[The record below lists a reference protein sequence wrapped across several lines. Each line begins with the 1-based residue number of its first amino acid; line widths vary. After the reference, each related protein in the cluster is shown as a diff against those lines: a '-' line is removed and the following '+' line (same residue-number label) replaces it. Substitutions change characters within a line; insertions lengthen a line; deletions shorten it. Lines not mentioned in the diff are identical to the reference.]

1 MFRFPVP
8 FTSLVMYPTDESVTI
23 MTITTVTARD
33 FATGLLAGLARENFR
48 QIPTRELGKKFEWSL
63 IGSYQFLS
71 TRGGAILEFDIE
83 KSIEHVIAAVQ
94 NGLGHVDRDGVLHID
109 IERDYT
115 DIYFENLP
123 LKEELWRGA
132 AKALL
137 ERLELSVE
145 Q

>member
-1 MFRFPVP
+1 
-8 FTSLVMYPTDESVTI
+8 MYPTDESVTI

-48 QIPTRELGKKFEWSL
+48 QIPTRELGNKFEWAL
-63 IGSYQFLS
+63 IGAYKFLS
-71 TRGGAILEFDIE
+71 TRGGATLEFDID
-83 KSIEHVIAAVQ
+83 KSVEHIIAAVQ

-123 LKEELWRGA
+123 LKEDLWRGA

-137 ERLELSVE
+137 ERLELSAE